1 MPIHDSTHGHWYL
14 SVLNIPS
21 GRLSFYDNLEN
32 INISSNVYFTHLK
45 EMIAIRFPLLLK
57 CIGWFEANN
66 VDETTYKITF
76 HHPPNVP
83 QQAGCFGDCGPPM
96 LMFMKTL
103 LRGSTVNLVDDTIEL
118 GRRARETM
126 LEELY
131 DTVVPF
137 DPSVV
142 DDEVTPISLVP
153 FPIPS

>member
-1 MPIHDSTHGHWYL
+1 MPIHDSTYGHWYL

-21 GRLSFYDNLEN
+21 GRVSFYDTLEN
-32 INISSNVYFTHLK
+32 MNISGNVYFTHLK
-45 EMIAIRFPLLLK
+45 EMLAIRIPALLR
-57 CIGWFEANN
+57 CIKWFEAND
-66 VDETTYKITF
+66 VDDSGYKITF

-83 QQAGCFGDCGPPM
+83 QQSGQFGDCGPLM

-103 LRGSTVNLVDDTIEL
+103 LRGSTVNLVADTIEL

-126 LEELY
+126 LEELF

-137 DPSVV
+137 DPSLV